1 MSPTYK
7 RVYLTA
13 LGYELGP
20 QIVTSAEIE
29 TRLAPVYEKL
39 HLQPGQLEAWT
50 GIVERRW
57 WEEGARLSDGAVSAA
72 RKALAKSNVTAA
84 DLGVVI
90 YAGVCREHFEPATA
104 CAVADALGVR
114 GGVSVFDLSN
124 ACLGVLN
131 GMLDVANRIE
141 LGQIRAGLV
150 VSCESAR
157 EINEI
162 AIGKLMAQVAGHGA
176 HAAGAQDVS
185 GALGASGAYGAAGVS
200 GMAHFTEALAT
211 FTGGSGAVAMLL
223 TDGSFVS
230 HNEHKG
236 HRLCGAVSQV
246 APEHHQLCRWG
257 VEPVNGV
264 VNNAGGAPHL
274 AHHYAQYMATD
285 SVAVLKHGVLLG
297 QQTWQAFLTAMQ
309 WTPAQV
315 DRVICH
321 QVGNSH
327 QEAILKS
334 INVSKDRDYTTYA
347 YLGNM
352 GTAALP
358 VTAAIASER
367 GVLKAG
373 QRTGFLGIGSGL
385 TCLMMGLEW

>member
-29 TRLAPVYEKL
+29 TRLAPVYDKL
-39 HLQPGQLEAWT
+39 HLQLGQLEAWT

-57 WEEGARLSDGAVSAA
+57 WQEGARLSDGAVSAA

-90 YAGVCREHFEPATA
+90 YAGVCRENFEPATA

-131 GMLDVANRIE
+131 GMLDIANRIE

-162 AIGKLMAQVAGHGA
+162 AMGKLMAQIAGADGA
-176 HAAGAQDVS
+176 QAAGAP
-185 GALGASGAYGAAGVS
+185 GAAGASGTS
-200 GMAHFTEALAT
+200 GMAHFSEALAT

-230 HNEHKG
+230 NNEHRG

-257 VEPVNGV
+257 VEPVNRVGGDIDGGRHAGCHGGV
-264 VNNAGGAPHL
+264 
-274 AHHYAQYMATD
+274 HHYAQYMATD

-297 QQTWQAFLTAMQ
+297 QQTWAAFLAAMQ

-334 INVSKDRDYTTYA
+334 INVPKDKDYTTYA

>member
-1 MSPTYK
+1 MMSPKYK
-7 RVYLTA
+7 RVYLSA

-29 TRLAPVYEKL
+29 ARLAPVYARL
-39 HLQPGQLEAWT
+39 NLQAGQLEAWT

-57 WEEGARLSDGAVSAA
+57 WEPHARLSAGATAAA
-72 RKALAKSNVTAA
+72 RKALAKTSVQPA

-90 YAGVCREHFEPATA
+90 YAGVCRENFEPATA

-114 GGVSVFDLSN
+114 GAASVYDLSN

-162 AIGKLMAQVAGHGA
+162 AIARLADQ
-176 HAAGAQDVS
+176 AAGATDMNQF
-185 GALGASGAYGAAGVS
+185 A
-200 GMAHFTEALAT
+200 EALAT

-223 TDGSFVS
+223 TDGSFAGAQ
-230 HNEHKG
+230 G
-236 HRLCGAVSQV
+236 HRLRGAVSQV
-246 APEHHQLCRWG
+246 APEHHRLCRWG
-257 VEPVNGV
+257 LEPAADGQ
-264 VNNAGGAPHL
+264 G
-274 AHHYAQYMATD
+274 YAQYMATD
-285 SVAVLKHGVLLG
+285 SVAVLKHGVNLG
-297 QQTWQAFLTAMQ
+297 QQTWQAFLAEMG
-309 WTPAQV
+309 WMPEQV

-321 QVGNSH
+321 QVGSGH
-327 QEAILKS
+327 QDAILKS
-334 INVSKDRDYTTYA
+334 LNLPKEKDYTTYR

-358 VTAAIASER
+358 VTAAIAEER
-367 GVLKAG
+367 SVLKAG
-373 QRTGFLGIGSGL
+373 QSVAFLGIGSGL

>member
-1 MSPTYK
+1 MSATYK
-7 RVYLTA
+7 RVYLSA

-20 QIVTSAEIE
+20 QIVTSVEIE

-57 WEEGARLSDGAVSAA
+57 WQEGARLSDGAVSAA
-72 RKALAKSNVTAA
+72 RKALAKSNLTAA

-90 YAGVCREHFEPATA
+90 YAGVCRENFEPATA

-162 AIGKLMAQVAGHGA
+162 AIDKLIAQ
-176 HAAGAQDVS
+176 AAGGGAQ
-185 GALGASGAYGAAGVS
+185 AAGASGASGAAGASGLS

-223 TDGSFVS
+223 TDGSFAG
-230 HNEHKG
+230 NGEPKG

-246 APEHHQLCRWG
+246 APEHHRLCRWG
-257 VEPVNGV
+257 VAPVSG
-264 VNNAGGAPHL
+264 AGGTPHF

-285 SVAVLKHGVLLG
+285 SVAVLRHGVLLG
-297 QQTWQAFLTAMQ
+297 QQTWQAFLAAMQ
-309 WTPAQV
+309 WTPAEV

-334 INVSKDRDYTTYA
+334 INLSKDRDYTTYA

-367 GVLKAG
+367 GILKAG

>member
-1 MSPTYK
+1 MAPSYQ

-13 LGYELGP
+13 MGYELGP

-29 TRLAPVYEKL
+29 ARLAPFYERQ

-57 WEEGARLSDGAVSAA
+57 WDEGARLSAGATAAA
-72 RKALAKSNVTAA
+72 RKALSRANLGPE
-84 DLGVVI
+84 DLEVVI
-90 YAGVCREHFEPATA
+90 YAGVCRENFEPATA
-104 CAVADALGVR
+104 CAVADNLGVR
-114 GGVSVFDLSN
+114 GQASVFDLSN

-157 EINEI
+157 EINEVAI
-162 AIGKLMAQVAGHGA
+162 ANMLR
-176 HAAGAQDVS
+176 AARQG
-185 GALGASGAYGAAGVS
+185 GGPLL
-200 GMAHFTEALAT
+200 GMAEFTEALAT

-223 TDGSFVS
+223 TDGSFPGAR
-230 HNEHKG
+230 G
-236 HRLCGAVSQV
+236 HRLCGAVSHV
-246 APEHHQLCRWG
+246 APEHHRLCRWG
-257 VEPVNGV
+257 IEAVEVAPDVAAEV
-264 VNNAGGAPHL
+264 IQGGQR
-274 AHHYAQYMATD
+274 YAQYMATD
-285 SVAVLKHGVLLG
+285 SVAVLKHGVQLG
-297 QQTWQAFLTAMQ
+297 QETWQAFMRHMA
-309 WTPAQV
+309 WTPDMV

-321 QVGNSH
+321 QVGSGH
-327 QEAILKS
+327 QDAILRS
-334 INVSKDRDYTTYA
+334 LQVSRDKDYTTFP

-358 VTAAIASER
+358 VTAAIADER
-367 GVLKAG
+367 GILKAG
-373 QRTGFLGIGSGL
+373 QRVSFLGIGSGL

>member
-1 MSPTYK
+1 MGYS

-20 QIVTSAEIE
+20 EVVTSAELE
-29 TRLAPVYEKL
+29 ERLAPVYQRL

-50 GIVERRW
+50 GIAERRW
-57 WEEGARLSDGAVSAA
+57 WHKDTRLSAGATAAA
-72 RKALAKSNVTAA
+72 RKALAKSPVQAS

-90 YAGVCREHFEPATA
+90 YAGVCRENFEPATA
-104 CAVADALGVR
+104 CAVADALGVK
-114 GGVSVFDLSN
+114 GGASVYDLSN

-131 GMLDVANRIE
+131 GMLDIANRIE

-162 AIGKLMAQVAGHGA
+162 MLARM
-176 HAAGAQDVS
+176 
-185 GALGASGAYGAAGVS
+185 LGGVD
-200 GMAHFTEALAT
+200 MNQFAEALAT

-223 TDGSFVS
+223 TDGSFNGDS
-230 HNEHKG
+230 KGGKAG
-236 HRLCGAVSQV
+236 HRLLGAVSQV
-246 APEHHQLCRWG
+246 APEHHRLCRWG
-257 VEPVNGV
+257 L
-264 VNNAGGAPHL
+264 APGDGL
-274 AHHYAQYMATD
+274 QQAQFMATD
-285 SVAVLKHGVLLG
+285 SVQVLKYGVQLG
-297 QQTWQAFLTAMQ
+297 RQTWQVFLDEMG

-315 DRVICH
+315 ERVICH
-321 QVGNSH
+321 QVGSGH
-327 QEAILKS
+327 QDAILATLQVPKE
-334 INVSKDRDYTTYA
+334 KDYTTYRF
-347 YLGNM
+347 LGNM

-358 VTAAIASER
+358 VTAAIAEER

-373 QRTGFLGIGSGL
+373 ERVGFLGIGSGL

>member
-1 MSPTYK
+1 MSPKYN

-20 QIVTSAEIE
+20 QIVTSAELE
-29 TRLAPVYEKL
+29 ARLAPVYARL
-39 HLQPGQLEAWT
+39 NLQPGQLEAWT

-57 WEEGARLSDGAVSAA
+57 WEQDARLSAGATAAA
-72 RKALAKSNVTAA
+72 RKAMAKTSIQAG

-90 YAGVCREHFEPATA
+90 YAGVCRENFEPATA

-114 GGVSVFDLSN
+114 GGVSVYDLSN

-131 GMLDVANRIE
+131 GMIDIANRIE

-150 VSCESAR
+150 VSCETAR

-162 AIGKLMAQVAGHGA
+162 AIARLVGEPGDRQRAGPGMDEFAQ
-176 HAAGAQDVS
+176 
-185 GALGASGAYGAAGVS
+185 
-200 GMAHFTEALAT
+200 TLAT

-223 TDGSFVS
+223 TDGSFAGAR
-230 HNEHKG
+230 G
-236 HRLCGAVSQV
+236 HRLRGAVSQV
-246 APEHHQLCRWG
+246 APEHHRLCRWG
-257 VEPVNGV
+257 LEPADPLNV
-264 VNNAGGAPHL
+264 ATGGHR
-274 AHHYAQYMATD
+274 YAQYMATD
-285 SVAVLKHGVLLG
+285 SVAVLKHGVDLG
-297 QQTWQAFLTAMQ
+297 QQTWQLFLAETG
-309 WTPAQV
+309 WTPAQI

-321 QVGNSH
+321 QVGSGH
-327 QEAILKS
+327 QDAILKS
-334 INVSKDRDYTTYA
+334 LNLPKEKDYTTYRF
-347 YLGNM
+347 LGNM

-358 VTAAIASER
+358 VTAAIAEER

-373 QRTGFLGIGSGL
+373 QRVGFLGIGSGL

>member
-1 MSPTYK
+1 MPLRYQ
-7 RVYLTA
+7 RVHLSA
-13 LGYELGP
+13 MGYELGP

-29 TRLAPVYEKL
+29 ERLAPVYARL

-50 GIVERRW
+50 GIGERRW
-57 WEEGARLSDGAVSAA
+57 WQEGARLSDGAISAA
-72 RKALAKSNVTAA
+72 RKALAKSAVTPA
-84 DLGVVI
+84 DLGVLV
-90 YAGVCREHFEPATA
+90 YAGVCRESFEPATA

-114 GGVSVFDLSN
+114 GAVSVYDVSN

-131 GMLDVANRIE
+131 GMLDIANRIE

-162 AIGKLMAQVAGHGA
+162 VMAKL
-176 HAAGAQDVS
+176 
-185 GALGASGAYGAAGVS
+185 LGASGAAM
-200 GMAHFTEALAT
+200 GMDAFAEALAT

-223 TDGSFVS
+223 TDGSFGG
-230 HNEHKG
+230 EPG
-236 HRLCGAVSQV
+236 ARLRGAVSHV
-246 APEHHQLCRWG
+246 APEHHRLCRWG
-257 VEPVNGV
+257 VEPVQAPGQAPGQ
-264 VNNAGGAPHL
+264 AGAQTTAPTHGQGTPL
-274 AHHYAQYMATD
+274 FAQYMVTD

-297 QQTWQAFLTAMQ
+297 QETWQRFLAQLGWTADGI
-309 WTPAQV
+309 

-321 QVGNSH
+321 QVGSGH

-334 INVSKDRDYTTYA
+334 LQVPRDKDYTTYA
-347 YLGNM
+347 HLGNM

-358 VTAAIASER
+358 VTAAIAHER
-367 GVLKAG
+367 GVLKSG
-373 QRTGFLGIGSGL
+373 QRVAFLGIGSGL